1 MLRLIGALS
10 IAILAST
17 FASVAEAACYVHTF
31 DTCPVM
37 SEPETDDVQASAKSF
52 AAGAVVGNEAEPVEP
67 KVINK
72 PSPAPRPTAPVNTP
86 WQTQIRVA
94 ANPGPAAHR
103 E

>member
-10 IAILAST
+10 TAILAST

-72 PSPAPRPTAPVNTP
+72 PAPPPPSLKTP
-86 WQTQIRVA
+86 WQTQVRVA
-94 ANPGPAAHR
+94 ANPEVAAHR